1 MKSKILLALC
11 AIAAAFAGC
20 ESSTAPPMPLA
31 ISGGNDVLI
40 TGNKAIVLAGGSNSL
55 YVLDLSDIS
64 ISDRALVVVNEGNFG
79 KSNSTVD
86 VVLFHK
92 NGQNVDTIIE
102 RSFFPD
108 SSQRLIAT
116 IPMGLDAPNKMA
128 LISPTRLLVTR
139 RNTTS
144 AAIVDLTT
152 NQIVDSVQ
160 LGEPSIAVAVM
171 NNTAYITSSAQSY
184 AGPFHV
190 NVVNLPDL
198 TIASRYTI
206 NGSGE
211 QAVADSTN
219 NDVIVAA
226 PGDYAS
232 YLPSYYFIDPA
243 AKVISDSVILGD
255 STQSP
260 DLTGGYQKYTIIGA
274 SIYAPFAPPKSLGA
288 PIFTGSSPF
297 YKGYYDAPSASLYLG
312 RYDFTSGSGKVD
324 VYNAST
330 GAYEWSFSTGIAPG
344 HFAFYH

>member
-1 MKSKILLALC
+1 MKAKILYAFC
-11 AIAAAFAGC
+11 AIAAACAGC
-20 ESSTAPPMPLA
+20 ESSTAPPTPLA
-31 ISGGNDVLI
+31 FSGGNDVLI
-40 TGNKAIVLAGGSNSL
+40 AGSKAIVLASGSNSL

-64 ISDRALVVVNEGNFG
+64 ASDRALVVVNEGNFG

-92 NGQNVDTIIE
+92 NGQSVDTIVE
-102 RSFFPD
+102 RNFFPD

-152 NQIVDSVQ
+152 NQIVDSVR

-190 NVVNLPDL
+190 NVVNLPSL
-198 TIASRYTI
+198 TTTARYTM

-211 QAVADSTN
+211 QAVADTVN
-219 NDVIVAA
+219 NDVIIAA

-232 YLPSYYFIDPA
+232 YRPSYYFIDPA
-243 AKVISDSVILGD
+243 AKVISDSVILDD

-260 DLTGGYQKYTIIGA
+260 DLTDGHQKYTIIGA
-274 SIYAPFAPPKSLGA
+274 SIYAPFSPPKSLGA
-288 PIFTGSSPF
+288 PIFTGSNPF
-297 YKGYYDAPSASLYLG
+297 YKGFYDATAVALYLG
-312 RYDFTSGSGKVD
+312 RYDFTSSSGKVD

-330 GAYEWSFSTGIAPG
+330 GAYEWSFTTGIAPG